1 VAVAS
6 RGQAIGRDKI
16 PGRMPTNRTY
26 QGTDVAVRVVL
37 PRTVEQ
43 RLKRMED
50 LLIEMR
56 HEQDV
61 VLKRLAKAQAQL
73 SALAEQ
79 SQRGAPHGRV
89 PTETDDPS
97 SSTVS

>member
-1 VAVAS
+1 MA
-6 RGQAIGRDKI
+6 
-16 PGRMPTNRTY
+16 TNRSS
-26 QGTDVAVRVVL
+26 QGKQVPVRVVL

-61 VLKRLAKAQAQL
+61 VLKRLAKTQAQL
-73 SALAEQ
+73 SALIEK
-79 SQRGAPHGRV
+79 SQRGAPRELFQM
-89 PTETDDPS
+89 ETQNPQ
-97 SSTVS
+97 SSTAS